1 MFLNKLLTGPVMVAV
16 VLSLTAV
23 MAAAQAE
30 GAFNLTP
37 EAVQRI
43 DNSVVYIH
51 AEWRGPEGAIRDAW
65 GTGFFI
71 GEHEI
76 LTNYHVIADAMD
88 RPGRRITIRTHSGTA
103 DTERYEAYVDPE
115 ATDKELDLAILTVRY
130 APKGGDHLEISAI
143 EPTKNQAVLG
153 FGFPMGDIFDSSHQ
167 GPGVALRR
175 GYISR
180 ITEKGR
186 TIEADM
192 NIDHGMS
199 GGPATNSDGF
209 VVGIVNAMGGSSDN
223 PSAFAFLISA
233 DTILEFLKSRG
244 SQVVAAKPVADK
256 PAAEDTVSAPP
267 VGEKVLRS
275 FFSLGKVLR
284 VGALIGSLLQSN
296 AEKAVEE
303 NADKEAG
310 KEGDKQAD
318 AEAGAGIDQSL
329 LQMAR
334 QNADSTVAY
343 LRELKAPEELLTK
356 GEGIRKLIEVAED
369 MPRLA
374 ALSKQLEDECD
385 EWVAADIADNLEKL
399 NYHFGAWVLEMKLG
413 GVLIDAAKDRETCRM
428 FVTAAEMQ
436 KTPEAVLGPLKEIQ
450 AALIEIEENRSG
462 AGKEII
468 SKHADSIMAVGFLG
482 PGPADT
488 DAGGDDDGAK
498 G

>member
-1 MFLNKLLTGPVMVAV
+1 MFRNRLLTGVVMAVV

-23 MAAAQAE
+23 MAAAQAD
-30 GAFNLTP
+30 GAFNLSP
-37 EAVQRI
+37 ETVQRI

-51 AEWRGPEGAIRDAW
+51 AEWKGPEGAIRDAW

-103 DTERYEAYVDPE
+103 DTERYEVYVNPE
-115 ATDKELDLAILTVRY
+115 GTDKELDLAILTVRHT
-130 APKGGDHLEISAI
+130 PKGGDHLEISAI
-143 EPTKNQAVLG
+143 EPAKNQAVLG

-167 GPGVALRR
+167 GPGIALRR

-199 GGPATNSDGF
+199 GGPATNSNGL

-223 PSAFAFLISA
+223 PTAFAFLISA
-233 DTILEFLKSRG
+233 DTILQFLKSRG

-256 PAAEDTVSAPP
+256 PAAEDTVAAPP
-267 VGEKVLRS
+267 PGEKILRS
-275 FFSLGKVLR
+275 FFSLGKELR
-284 VGALIGSLLQSN
+284 VGTLIGSLLQSN

-303 NADKEAG
+303 NADKE
-310 KEGDKQAD
+310 GDK
-318 AEAGAGIDQSL
+318 EPETEPGAGIDQSL

-343 LRELKAPEELLTK
+343 LRELKAPEALVTK
-356 GEGIRKLIEVAED
+356 GEGIRKLIEAAED
-369 MPRLA
+369 MPHLA

-385 EWVAADIADNLEKL
+385 EWVLSSVADNLEKL

-450 AALIEIEENRSG
+450 AALIEIEENRSM
-462 AGKEII
+462 AGKEIV
-468 SKHADSIMAVGFLG
+468 SKHADSIIAVGFLG
-482 PGPADT
+482 PGPPDT
-488 DAGGDDDGAK
+488 DAGNDDGDE